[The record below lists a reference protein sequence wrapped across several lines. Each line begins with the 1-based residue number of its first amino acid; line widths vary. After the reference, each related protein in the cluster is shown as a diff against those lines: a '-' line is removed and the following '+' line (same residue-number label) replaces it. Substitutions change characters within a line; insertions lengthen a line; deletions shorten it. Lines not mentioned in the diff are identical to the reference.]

1 MKGKVHL
8 KSQDVGSCI
17 LYNSALIEEN
27 INYVKH
33 VTSFLDA
40 FLKKPIQEKWNL
52 SNLFIL
58 TNLALFG
65 IEERKGTKLPLSID
79 CKLQ

>member
-1 MKGKVHL
+1 M
-8 KSQDVGSCI
+8 
-17 LYNSALIEEN
+17 EEN
-27 INYVKH
+27 IKGFSPSIMWRKSLQQ
-33 VTSFLDA
+33 TFLDA

-65 IEERKGTKLPLSID
+65 IEERKGTKLPIID
-79 CKLQ
+79 RLQATIFFNLLWN